1 MLAPLIPSRAVN
13 RPIVRFSF
21 ASAFVALIC
30 LISCATSPKTAG
42 DRPAWNDIDVIR
54 ENVEL
59 PRAHFVAYPNQAQAV
74 SRGSNPNLQSLNGP
88 WKFHY
93 SDSPADRP
101 ARFFEN
107 EFDVADWATIP
118 VPSNWEREG
127 YGVPIYINVPY
138 PFEPDEP
145 NVPTEDNP
153 VGSYRRNFDVPQSWQ
168 GKDIFLQFGGVSSAF
183 YLWINGEY
191 VGYSEGSKTPSEF
204 DITDHVRSGENSVAV
219 EVYRW
224 STGSYLEDQDFWSLS
239 GIQRDVNLYARPK
252 PRVRDYFVHAGLIDE
267 YRNGDFQIEIE
278 LANTSGAP
286 ATRTLSV
293 EILDGESTLY
303 SETSSLEIDGPS
315 TTRSFST
322 ILPDVKAWSAEAPN
336 LYTLVIGLIDDSGS
350 ASEFISQRIGFR
362 TSEVASGRFLINGR
376 LVRLKGTNLHEHQH
390 DTGHVLDEATM
401 LEDIRLMKAAN
412 LNAVRTSHYPFPE
425 RWYELTNEH
434 GLYVVDEA
442 NIESH
447 GYGYDHDKTLGNKP
461 RWMAHHLDRTQ
472 RMVERDKNQPSIVIW
487 SLGNEA
493 GDGINLGADYHWIKS
508 RDPSRPVQ
516 YETEGDIEEVGER
529 HSDFHSSMYWRYW
542 DLEQYA
548 QTHNDRPFILI
559 EYAHSMG
566 NSTGNLSDYWK
577 VIENYDILAGG
588 FIWDW
593 VDQGLLEHNDA
604 GTPYWTYGGDYG
616 PADVPSSGN
625 FCLNGI
631 VFPDRRIQP
640 AYWEVKRVYQ
650 YVDFR
655 ADDLATGE
663 LTVANNYDFT
673 SLRGFELRWDLL
685 EDGTPSQSGIFKGLD
700 IAPESAGRV
709 RLGYRMPRQRAGA
722 EYHLDLRLVSP
733 TARDLLPAEHIYAE
747 AQFEIPNATVA
758 APAKR
763 TAGGTLET
771 TESEQAI
778 SIRGEQ
784 FSVGIDR
791 NTGLLSSLVFEGEE
805 LILRPLTPNFWRAP
819 TDNDFGNYMQDWAQ
833 VWEQAGR
840 NRRLDSIRVTEKRP
854 DRVEIEAAYAFYDD
868 QGGAVAEWTSRF
880 TIWASGDVDV
890 ENHFEKG
897 TDLPVVP
904 RIGMNLE
911 LPKRLD
917 QTEWFGRGP
926 FENYS
931 DRKLAAKVG
940 RYRSSVA
947 DHYVPYPRPQENGY
961 KTDVRWLSLS
971 GDGGAGLLVAAD
983 GLIGFGVHNNRQAD
997 FIPPAKIAITSED
1010 GPDARKNERRV
1021 NVHVDDIVPGDFVS
1035 LDIDYGQMGVGGDD
1049 SWGKRTLMQ
1058 YSLGEKTYRYG
1069 FRLRPFSVR
1078 KERLDELLGSVK

>member
-1 MLAPLIPSRAVN
+1 MANHFNPSCGASRLIKS
-13 RPIVRFSF
+13 FSF
-21 ASAFVALIC
+21 ASAFVALTF
-30 LISCATSPKTAG
+30 LFSCATSPRTAG
-42 DRPAWNDIDVIR
+42 NRPAWNDIAVIR
-54 ENVEL
+54 ENVES
-59 PRAHFVAYPNQAQAV
+59 PRAHFVAYPDKQEAL
-74 SRGSNPNLQSLNGP
+74 SRGSNPNFQSLNGP

-101 ARFFEN
+101 ARFFES
-107 EFDVADWATIP
+107 EFDTSDWASIP

-127 YGVPIYINVPY
+127 YGYPIYINVPY

-153 VGSYRRNFDVPQSWQ
+153 VGSYRRDFDVPESWQ
-168 GKDIFLQFGGVSSAF
+168 GKNIFLQFGGVSSAF
-183 YLWINGEY
+183 YLWINGQY

-204 DITDHVRSGENSVAV
+204 DVTDYVTSGENTVAV

-252 PRVRDYFVHAGLIDE
+252 QRVRDYFVHAGLIDA
-267 YRNGDFQIEIE
+267 YRDGDFQIEIE
-278 LANTSGAP
+278 LANPSGAP
-286 ATRTLSV
+286 AARTLSV

-303 SETSSLEIDGPS
+303 SEASSIEIDGS
-315 TTRSFST
+315 ATTHSFST
-322 ILPDVKAWSAEAPN
+322 TLADIKAWSAEAPN
-336 LYTLVIGLIDDSGS
+336 LYTLVISLTDDSGS

-362 TSEVASGRFLINGR
+362 TSEIANGRFLINGR
-376 LVRLKGTNLHEHQH
+376 LVHLKGTNLHEHHH

-425 RWYELTNEH
+425 RFYELTSEH

-447 GYGYDHDKTLGNKP
+447 GYGYDHDKTLGNKAH
-461 RWMAHHLDRTQ
+461 WMLHHLDRTR

-493 GDGINLGADYHWIKS
+493 GDGVNLGATYHWIKS
-508 RDPSRPVQ
+508 RDLSRPVQ

-529 HSDFHSSMYWRYW
+529 HSDFHSSMYWRHW
-542 DLEQYA
+542 HLEEYA

-566 NSTGNLSDYWK
+566 NSTGNLTEYWD
-577 VIENYDILAGG
+577 VIEKHDVLAGG

-593 VDQGLLEHNDA
+593 VDQGLLEHNEN

-625 FCLNGI
+625 FCFNGI

-650 YVDFR
+650 HADFR

-663 LTVANNYDFT
+663 ITVANKYDFT
-673 SLRGFELRWDLL
+673 NLSEFELRWDLL
-685 EDGTPSQSGIFKGLD
+685 ENGTPIKSGVLEDLD
-700 IAPESAGRV
+700 VAPESEGQV
-709 RLGYRMPRQRAGA
+709 RLGYRMPRQKAGA

-733 TARDLLPAEHIYAE
+733 AARGILPAEHIYAE
-747 AQFEIPNATVA
+747 AQFEIPNDAVAT
-758 APAKR
+758 PAKR
-763 TAGGTLET
+763 PAGGSLEVD
-771 TESEQAI
+771 ESERAI
-778 SIRGEQ
+778 TITGKQ

-791 NTGLLSSLVFEGEE
+791 ETGLLSSLTFEGEE
-805 LILRPLTPNFWRAP
+805 MILRPLTPNFWRAP

-833 VWEQAGR
+833 VWAQAGR
-840 NRRLDSIRVTEKRP
+840 NRKLDSIRVIEKRA

-868 QGGAVAEWTSRF
+868 DGGAAAEWTSRF
-880 TIWASGDVDV
+880 TVWASGDVDV
-890 ENHFEKG
+890 ENRFEKG
-897 TDLPVVP
+897 ANLPIVP
-904 RIGMNLE
+904 RIGMNVE

-940 RYRSSVA
+940 RYQSPVA
-947 DHYVPYPRPQENGY
+947 DHYVPYVRPQENGY
-961 KTDVRWLSLS
+961 KTDVRWLSLTGG
-971 GDGGAGLLVAAD
+971 GDAGLLVRAD
-983 GLIGFGVHNNRQAD
+983 GLIGFSVHNNRQAD

-1010 GPDARKNERRV
+1010 GPDARKNKRRV

-1035 LDIDYGQMGVGGDD
+1035 LNIDLGQMGVGGDD

-1058 YSLGEKTYRYG
+1058 YSLGEKTYQYG
-1069 FRLRPFSVR
+1069 FRLRPFAAG
-1078 KERLDELLGSVK
+1078 KGRLDELLGAQK

>member
-1 MLAPLIPSRAVN
+1 MFDQLIFSRDAS
-13 RPIVRFSF
+13 RRSKTFSVAGIF
-21 ASAFVALIC
+21 IASVFLV
-30 LISCATSPKTAG
+30 SCTTSPRTVG
-42 DRPAWNDIDVIR
+42 SRPAWNDIDVIR

-59 PRAHFVAYPNQAQAV
+59 PRAHFVAYPNREGAL
-74 SRGSNPNLQSLNGP
+74 SGGSNPNFQSLNGP

-93 SDSPADRP
+93 SGSPADRP
-101 ARFFEN
+101 VRFFERG
-107 EFDVADWATIP
+107 FDTTEWANIP

-127 YGVPIYINVPY
+127 YGYPIYINVPY

-153 VGSYRRNFDVPQSWQ
+153 VGSYRRDFNVPESWQ
-168 GKDIFLQFGGVSSAF
+168 GKDIFLQFGAVSSAF
-183 YLWINGEY
+183 YLWINGQY

-204 DITDHVRSGENSVAV
+204 DITDHVTSGENSVAV

-239 GIQRDVNLYARPK
+239 GIQRDVSLYARPK
-252 PRVRDYFVHAGLIDE
+252 QRVRDYFVHAGLTDA
-267 YRNGDFQIEIE
+267 YRDGDFQIEIE
-278 LANTSGAP
+278 VANTSGAP
-286 ATRTLSV
+286 ASVVLSV
-293 EILDGESTLY
+293 EILGGESTLY
-303 SETSSLEIDGPS
+303 SETSNLEIEGS
-315 TTRSFST
+315 AITRSFST
-322 ILPDVKAWSAEAPN
+322 TLPDVKAWSAEAPN
-336 LYTLVIGLIDDSGS
+336 LYTLVIATTDDSGS
-350 ASEFISQRIGFR
+350 ANEFISQRIGFR
-362 TSEVASGRFLINGR
+362 TSEIINGRFRINGR
-376 LVRLKGTNLHEHQH
+376 LVHLKGTNLHEHHH
-390 DTGHVLDEATM
+390 DTGHVIDEATM

-425 RWYELTNEH
+425 RWYELASEH

-447 GYGYDHDKTLGNKP
+447 GYGYDHDKTLGNKAH
-461 RWMAHHLDRTQ
+461 WMPHHLDRTQ
-472 RMVERDKNQPSIVIW
+472 RMLERDKNQPSIVIW

-493 GDGINLGADYHWIKS
+493 GDGVNLGETYHWIKS
-508 RDPSRPVQ
+508 RDLSRPVQ

-529 HSDFHSSMYWRYW
+529 HSDFHSSMYWRHW
-542 DLEQYA
+542 HLEEYA
-548 QTHNDRPFILI
+548 QTHNDRPFVLI

-566 NSTGNLSDYWK
+566 NSTGNLSDYWE
-577 VIENYDILAGG
+577 VIEKHDILAGG

-593 VDQGLLEHNDA
+593 VDQGLLEHNEA

-625 FCLNGI
+625 FCFNGI

-650 YVDFR
+650 HVDFR
-655 ADDLATGE
+655 ADDPATGE
-663 LTVANNYDFT
+663 LTVVNEYDFT
-673 SLRGFELRWDLL
+673 NLSEFELRWDLV
-685 EDGTPSQSGIFKGLD
+685 EDGTAIKSGVFEDLA
-700 IAPESAGRV
+700 IAPESEGRI

-733 TARDLLPAEHIYAE
+733 SARGILPAEHIYAE
-747 AQFEIPNATVA
+747 AQFEIPNTAVA
-758 APAKR
+758 IAAKR
-763 TAGGTLET
+763 SAKGSLRLD
-771 TESEQAI
+771 ESERAI
-778 SIRGEQ
+778 TITGEQ

-791 NTGLLSSLVFEGEE
+791 ETGLLSSLVFEGEE

-833 VWEQAGR
+833 AWEQAGR
-840 NRRLDSIRVTEKRP
+840 NRKLDSIRVVEKRA
-854 DRVEIEAAYAFYDD
+854 DRVEIDAAYAFYDD
-868 QGGAVAEWTSRF
+868 QGAAVAEWNSKF
-880 TIWASGDVDV
+880 TVWATGDVDI

-911 LPKRLD
+911 LPKQLD

-940 RYRSSVA
+940 RYQSPVS
-947 DHYVPYPRPQENGY
+947 DHYVPYVRPQENGY
-961 KTDVRWLSLS
+961 KTDVRWLSLTGAS
-971 GDGGAGLLVAAD
+971 GTGLLVQAD
-983 GLIGFGVHNNRQAD
+983 ELIGFSVHNNRQGD

-1035 LDIDYGQMGVGGDD
+1035 LNIDYGQMGIGGDD
-1049 SWGKRTLMQ
+1049 SWGKRTLMR
-1058 YSLGEKTYRYG
+1058 YSLGDKTYQYG
-1069 FRLRPFSVR
+1069 FRLRPFSA
-1078 KERLDELLGSVK
+1078 KKGRLDELLGAVK